1 MVTLPCCGEGIPVG
15 ALHVLAHV
23 RAVEGAHLDLAPDLA
38 TDLAADLAAE
48 SPARGEAV
56 VLDATACQEWQLGEP
71 GLVGQM

>member
-23 RAVEGAHLDLAPDLA
+23 RAVEGAHLDLA
-38 TDLAADLAAE
+38 TDLAAE

>member
-38 TDLAADLAAE
+38 AE

>member
-23 RAVEGAHLDLAPDLA
+23 RAVEGAHLDLA